1 MCNPI
6 DLTLQEDMKEEE
18 QANVVPEVVL
28 REETGAT
35 VRPMKL
41 LYEKTQ
47 LKLNFTDN
55 SSVPSECD
63 RGRGVLQTCTVKSAW
78 ANVARFLVSIG

>member
-1 MCNPI
+1 
-6 DLTLQEDMKEEE
+6 MKEEE
-18 QANVVPEVVL
+18 QANVVPAVVL

-41 LYEKTQ
+41 LYEKAQ
-47 LKLNFTDN
+47 LKLNFMDN

-63 RGRGVLQTCTVKSAW
+63 RGRGVQQACTVKSAW
-78 ANVARFLVSIG
+78 VNVARFLVSIG

>member
-18 QANVVPEVVL
+18 QANVVPAVVL
-28 REETGAT
+28 HEETGAT

-41 LYEKTQ
+41 LYEKAQ

-63 RGRGVLQTCTVKSAW
+63 RGRGVLQACEECFGKCSKIP
-78 ANVARFLVSIG
+78 S